1 MQRPMAISL
10 LSPQLPGEFGLSWA
24 GHWTRFM
31 STMDAKANELGV
43 YATVGFNL
51 CFYCITMLICVC
63 LPHL

>member
-1 MQRPMAISL
+1 MQRPVAISL

-51 CFYCITMLICVC
+51 CF
-63 LPHL
+63 